1 MKRKVVLVLE
11 VNDNSD
17 EPNKMWSAEE
27 EEIIE
32 AVEALDI
39 VTSADI
45 IVASHDTESMEI
57 YFSNGE
63 IEAHF

>member
-1 MKRKVVLVLE
+1 
-11 VNDNSD
+11 
-17 EPNKMWSAEE
+17 MWSAEE